1 MLKTKYRRLLLIIA
15 IFVVL
20 FLFLLKLNST
30 KKREIDKIEEGS
42 REVAVQLN
50 PREGEKVI
58 GESFEV
64 MISLSKRTDR
74 DIKISGAQ
82 AELLASDGLKFDSA
96 ECLEPFNGLPYVKIN
111 GRIITLVC
119 SISIDSEAVIIS
131 DDDINFGRVNL
142 TAAGGG
148 KASQESLSFNRVRVT
163 ESGIEG
169 KAPDLSLL
177 GGKALFVINNTDII
191 NFYFEPSEVINPHN
205 VRIKIIADSND
216 KNVAFIKTVV
226 KFDPSKIK
234 LEGEIETSTYFS
246 TVVKKP
252 GIDEINKSGIAAFVI
267 ASSPTDSQPSGV
279 FEVANFPISTIPD
292 ENGYDT
298 GIDFAVSEMQIVSGD
313 VKELAVISED
323 AIVSINRDL

>member
-111 GRIITLVC
+111 GR
-119 SISIDSEAVIIS
+119 
-131 DDDINFGRVNL
+131 VNL

-177 GGKALFVINNTDII
+177 GGKALFVINNTDTI